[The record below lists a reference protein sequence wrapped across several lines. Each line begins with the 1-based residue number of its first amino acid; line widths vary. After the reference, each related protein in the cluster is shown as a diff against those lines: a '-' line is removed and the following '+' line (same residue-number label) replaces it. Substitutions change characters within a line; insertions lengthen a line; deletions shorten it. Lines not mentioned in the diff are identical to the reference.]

1 MKSYGN
7 SSSPVIGYEG
17 QLSGGGGGVIYRVQ
31 RTTRSVCMQFLG
43 TESSS
48 LQTMAYWHTESAMD
62 CATVPMVLI
71 ISFDYSLET
80 NRLV

>member
-1 MKSYGN
+1 MVIARRQ
-7 SSSPVIGYEG
+7 SSGTRGSCPVA
-17 QLSGGGGGVIYRVQ
+17 GGVIYRVQ
-31 RTTRSVCMQFLG
+31 RATRSVCTQFLG
-43 TESSS
+43 TESLS
-48 LQTMAYWHTESAMD
+48 LQAMAYWHTESAMD